1 MLYRSIVFICVLA
14 VTSCVDNKDYT
25 LDSFALTPT
34 IVVPLAFGQISI
46 LDLINDKDSSYLK
59 VYPDGLLYFAY
70 PPKTLVSQDIKG
82 LFTLPDNNDPPKS
95 FIILPGV
102 LPPLAKDLRADSIVQ
117 TIDLGLSPEQL
128 SEVGFKA
135 GSVNYSVN
143 VSPANLNLGF
153 EVNLVLTDI
162 VDKTTLA
169 PMNVT
174 VGTVAGSKPMQNYI
188 GKMTKNT
195 FNVKMV
201 LVLKKRTKPVV
212 VMLNSKVNVA
222 LSFKG
227 MDYSY
232 IKGFFG
238 DKTATLPPQTFEI
251 NVFKSSLNKAK
262 VSLVK
267 PVVTLSISD
276 DYGVP
281 CQVIFS
287 QLEAQKTGASLPF
300 QINPASPLSLNVP
313 SLFGNS
319 ATTIVTVLNSSELLS
334 FDPTKLAYTASARLN
349 KGAKSGNN
357 FLADTSK
364 LRVTM
369 SAEVPLYGKAS
380 GISLADT
387 MNLDFGD
394 LSTSSVILAS
404 LKLKTVNEMPLD
416 ANIQLYLTDKNY
428 HILDSIF
435 ASNQTYIIKASSV
448 TTTGDLAKA
457 GTSNLELDL
466 SADKVNKLFSAKHLI
481 MRSKLNTTKD
491 ANGVLLNVK
500 FKSAYKLKMNVG
512 LMARLNLSTK

>member
-1 MLYRSIVFICVLA
+1 MLYRSIAFFCVLA
-14 VTSCVDNKDYT
+14 ATSCLDNKDYT
-25 LDSFALTPT
+25 LDKLSLTPT
-34 IVVPLAFGQISI
+34 VALPLAFGQISI
-46 LDLINDKDSSYLK
+46 LDLISDKDSSYLK

-82 LFTLPDNNDPPKS
+82 LFALPDNITTTSLRIPPG
-95 FIILPGV
+95 L
-102 LPPLAKDLRADSIVQ
+102 LPPLAKDLRTDSIVQ
-117 TIDLGLSPEQL
+117 NIDLGLSPEQL

-162 VDKTTLA
+162 VDKTTLV

-201 LVLKKRTKPVV
+201 LVLKKRTNSVV
-212 VMLNSKVNVA
+212 VPLNTKINVT

-227 MDYSY
+227 MDFSY

-251 NVFKSSLNKAK
+251 SVFESSLNKAK
-262 VSLVK
+262 VSVVT
-267 PVVTLSISD
+267 PVVTLSIRN

-300 QINPASPLSLNVP
+300 QINPTSPFSLNVP

-319 ATTIVTVLNSSELLS
+319 ATTTVSVVNGAELLS
-334 FDPTKLAYTASARLN
+334 FAPTKLAYAASARIN
-349 KGAKSGNN
+349 KGAKNGNN

-364 LRVTM
+364 LWVTM

-394 LSTSSVILAS
+394 LSASSVILAS
-404 LKLKTVNEMPLD
+404 LKVKTVNEMPLD
-416 ANIQLYLTDKNY
+416 AYVQLYLTDKNY

-435 ASNQTYIIKASSV
+435 ASNQTYIVKASSV
-448 TTTGDLAKA
+448 TSAGDLAKA

-466 SADKVNKLFSAKHLI
+466 SADKLNKLFSSSHLI
-481 MRSKLNTTKD
+481 MRSKMNTTKD

-512 LMARLNLSTK
+512 LKAKLNLSTK